1 MAGSRPWGGWVQSED
16 VQLSEVR
23 SPYPCGLLLLTS
35 CIHWLVALDTSNI
48 SGCLGAIPGLDG
60 DWYFLNSSA
69 AIRKGGGADAAAA
82 AKVDVHHVGYE
93 R

>member
-16 VQLSEVR
+16 VQLSMVR
-23 SPYPCGLLLLTS
+23 SPYPCGLLLLLTS

-69 AIRKGGGADAAAA
+69 AIRKGGGADAAA
-82 AKVDVHHVGYE
+82 KVDDMHHV